1 MLIVVGLGNFGAE
14 YVNTYHNC
22 GYMTAALLA
31 ENLGFKFKK
40 KACSSDIAEGFIK
53 GEKVV
58 IALPLTY
65 MNNSG
70 IAVKELLGYYKATV
84 AELVVIYDDIDLPC
98 GNLRIRQSG
107 SAGTHNGMKSVIGE
121 IKSQDFVRVR
131 IGIGG
136 KPEQMDLKDY
146 VLMNVPKDVQPT
158 LAETIKKA
166 ADGIKGYI
174 TVRDVEKF
182 MREFSK

>member
-1 MLIVVGLGNFGAE
+1 MLIAVGLGNFGAE

-31 ENLGFKFKK
+31 EELGFKFKK
-40 KACSSDIAEGFIK
+40 KACSADIAEGFIN
-53 GEKVV
+53 GEKIV

-84 AELVVIYDDIDLPC
+84 ADLVVIYDDIDLPN
-98 GNLRIRQSG
+98 GSLRIRRSG
-107 SAGTHNGMKSVIGE
+107 SAGTHNGMKSIIGE

-136 KPEQMDLKDY
+136 KPEYMDLKDY
-146 VLMNVPKDVQPT
+146 VLMNVPKDVQPV

-166 ADGIKGYI
+166 VNGIKGYI
-174 TVRDVEKF
+174 AVRDAEKF